1 MSVRIQNFGTTAKEL
16 SRSPLGIIAL
26 FIVFVYGFVSLITIN
41 SDAFTSM
48 ERLLLIVFLISFPV
62 LVLFVFAWMVS
73 NHSDKLY
80 GPGDFKNEE
89 HFLQLIK
96 TARVTTSLGAATAEA
111 QQATTE
117 DGIKKIVE
125 LIRATQP
132 VQAEYSEE
140 WRNKIL
146 WVDDRPMDNNFERQA
161 FEAMGLEFTLVL
173 TTDEAF
179 EKLSQN
185 KFATIISDMG
195 RVEGPREGYVLLDR
209 LRKEGDQTPLFFYAG
224 SNEREHKL
232 ETSEHDGQGCTNN
245 PQELFEMVIKAVIRR
260 QIG

>member
-1 MSVRIQNFGTTAKEL
+1 MSVRIQSFGTTAKEL

-96 TARVTTSLGAATAEA
+96 VTTSLGVATAEA

-117 DGIKKIVE
+117 DDIKKIVE
-125 LIRATQP
+125 LIRAAEP

-179 EKLSQN
+179 KKLSQN

-232 ETSEHDGQGCTNN
+232 ETSEHEGQGCTNN
-245 PQELFEMVIKAVIRR
+245 PQELFEMVIKAVIRK
-260 QIG
+260 QTG

>member
-26 FIVFVYGFVSLITIN
+26 FIVFVYGFVSLIMIN

-62 LVLFVFAWMVS
+62 LVLFVFAWLVS
-73 NHSDKLY
+73 KHSDKLF

-89 HFLQLIK
+89 HFLQLK
-96 TARVTTSLGAATAEA
+96 TAKVTTSLGAATAEA
-111 QQATTE
+111 QQAIADT
-117 DGIKKIVE
+117 DINKIVE
-125 LIRATQP
+125 LIRAAEP

-146 WVDDRPMDNNFERQA
+146 WVDDRPMNNNFERQA

-179 EKLSQN
+179 KKLSQN

-195 RVEGPREGYVLLDR
+195 RVEGPREGYALLDK
-209 LRKEGDQTPLFFYAG
+209 LRKKGDQTPLFFYAG
-224 SNEREHKL
+224 SNESEHKL

-245 PQELFEMVIKAVIRR
+245 PQELFEMVIKAVIRK
-260 QIG
+260 QTG

>member
-1 MSVRIQNFGTTAKEL
+1 MSIRIQNFGTTAKEL

-26 FIVFVYGFVSLITIN
+26 FIVFVYGFVSLIMIN

-73 NHSDKLY
+73 NHSDKLF

-89 HFLQLIK
+89 HFLQLK
-96 TARVTTSLGAATAEA
+96 TAKVTTSLGAATAEA
-111 QQATTE
+111 QQATT
-117 DGIKKIVE
+117 DADIKKIVE
-125 LIRATQP
+125 LIRVAGT
-132 VQAEYSEE
+132 VRAEYSEE

-146 WVDDRPMDNNFERQA
+146 WVDDRPMNNKFERQA
-161 FEAMGLEFTLVL
+161 FEAMSLEFTLVL

-179 EKLSQN
+179 KKLSQN
-185 KFATIISDMG
+185 KFAAIISDMG

-209 LRKEGDQTPLFFYAG
+209 LRREGDQTPLFFYAG
-224 SNEREHKL
+224 SNAHEHKL
-232 ETSEHDGQGCTNN
+232 ETREHDGQGCTNN

-260 QIG
+260 QTV

>member
-1 MSVRIQNFGTTAKEL
+1 MSIRIQNFGTTAKEL

-26 FIVFVYGFVSLITIN
+26 FIVFVYGFVSLVMIN
-41 SDAFTSM
+41 SDAFASA
-48 ERLLLIVFLISFPV
+48 ERLLLIGFLISFPV

-73 NHSDKLY
+73 NHSDKLF

-89 HFLQLIK
+89 HFMQLK
-96 TARVTTSLGAATAEA
+96 AAKVTTSLGAATAKA
-111 QQATTE
+111 RQATT
-117 DGIKKIVE
+117 DTDISKIVE

-146 WVDDRPMDNNFERQA
+146 WVDDRPIDNNFERQA

-179 EKLSQN
+179 KKLSQN

-209 LRKEGDQTPLFFYAG
+209 LRKEGDQTPLFFYTG

-245 PQELFEMVIKAVIRR
+245 PQELFEMVIKAVIRK
-260 QIG
+260 QTG

>member
-1 MSVRIQNFGTTAKEL
+1 MSVRIQSFGTTAKEL

-26 FIVFVYGFVSLITIN
+26 FIVFVYGFVSLIMIN

-73 NHSDKLY
+73 NHSDKLF

-89 HFLQLIK
+89 HFLQLK
-96 TARVTTSLGAATAEA
+96 TAKVTTSLGAATAEA
-111 QQATTE
+111 QQATT
-117 DGIKKIVE
+117 DADISKIVE
-125 LIRATQP
+125 LIRAAEP

-146 WVDDRPMDNNFERQA
+146 WVDDRPMNNTFERQA

-179 EKLSQN
+179 KKLSQN

-195 RVEGPREGYVLLDR
+195 RVEGPREGYVLLDK

-260 QIG
+260 QTV

>member
-26 FIVFVYGFVSLITIN
+26 FIVFVYGFVSLIMIN
-41 SDAFTSM
+41 SDAITSM

-73 NHSDKLY
+73 NHSTKLF

-96 TARVTTSLGAATAEA
+96 TAKVATPLGAATAEA
-111 QQATTE
+111 QQAIAE
-117 DGIKKIVE
+117 DDIKKFVE
-125 LIRATQP
+125 LIRVAEP
-132 VQAEYSEE
+132 VRAEYSEE

-146 WVDDRPMDNNFERQA
+146 WVDDQPEDNTFERQA
-161 FEAMGLEFTLVL
+161 FNAMGLEFTLAL

-179 EKLSQN
+179 KKLSQN

-232 ETSEHDGQGCTNN
+232 ETSEHD
-245 PQELFEMVIKAVIRR
+245 
-260 QIG
+260 

>member
-1 MSVRIQNFGTTAKEL
+1 
-16 SRSPLGIIAL
+16 
-26 FIVFVYGFVSLITIN
+26 
-41 SDAFTSM
+41 
-48 ERLLLIVFLISFPV
+48 
-62 LVLFVFAWMVS
+62 MVS

-96 TARVTTSLGAATAEA
+96 VTTSLGVATAEA

-117 DGIKKIVE
+117 DDIKKIVE
-125 LIRATQP
+125 LIRAAEP

-146 WVDDRPMDNNFERQA
+146 WVDGRPMDNNFERQS

-185 KFATIISDMG
+185 NFAAIISDMG

-209 LRKEGDQTPLFFYAG
+209 LRRERDQTPLILLCG
-224 SNEREHKL
+224 VE
-232 ETSEHDGQGCTNN
+232 CT
-245 PQELFEMVIKAVIRR
+245 RT
-260 QIG
+260 

>member
-1 MSVRIQNFGTTAKEL
+1 MSVRIQSFGATAKEL

-26 FIVFVYGFVSLITIN
+26 FIVFVYGFVSLIMIN

-73 NHSDKLY
+73 NHSDKLF

-89 HFLQLIK
+89 HFMQLRAAK
-96 TARVTTSLGAATAEA
+96 VTTSLGAATAEA
-111 QQATTE
+111 QQVTTE
-117 DGIKKIVE
+117 DDIKKIVE
-125 LIRATQP
+125 LIRAAEL

-146 WVDDRPMDNNFERQA
+146 WVDDRPTNNTFERQA

-179 EKLSQN
+179 KKLSQN
-185 KFATIISDMG
+185 KFAAIISDMG

-209 LRKEGDQTPLFFYAG
+209 LRREGDQTLLFFYAG
-224 SNEREHKL
+224 SNAHEHKL
-232 ETSEHDGQGCTNN
+232 ETREHDGQGCTNN